1 MLIAQITDTHIRP
14 KGVLAMG
21 RVDTAGYLA
30 RAVAHIVA
38 LRPAPD
44 VVLVTGDLVDAGMAE
59 EYAHLKEILA
69 ALVMP
74 VYLIPGNHDLRDPLR
89 AVFADHRY
97 LPPGGFLQYAVDDG
111 PVRLIALDTLTPG
124 APHGELCDRR
134 LDWLAARLAESDRP
148 TILFMHHPP
157 FECGLKEF
165 DEARLT
171 VGAERLAA
179 IVQRHPN
186 VERILCGHVH
196 RPIQMRWAG
205 TIASVAPS
213 TAHQA
218 TLDLAPD
225 APLMYSM
232 EPPAVTLHQ
241 WRPGAGLVTHLSYI
255 GEYDGPYPF

>member
-59 EYAHLKEILA
+59 EYAHLKKILA
-69 ALVMP
+69 PLAMP

-97 LPPGGFLQYAVDDG
+97 LPSGGFLQYVVDEG
-111 PVRLIALDTLTPG
+111 TVRLIALDTLTPG

-134 LDWLAARLAESDRP
+134 LDWLSERLAESDRP

-171 VGAERLAA
+171 VGAERLAE
-179 IVQRHPN
+179 IVRRHPN

-232 EPPAVTLHQ
+232 EPPAVALHQ
-241 WRPGAGLVTHLSYI
+241 WRPGAGLVTHLSYV